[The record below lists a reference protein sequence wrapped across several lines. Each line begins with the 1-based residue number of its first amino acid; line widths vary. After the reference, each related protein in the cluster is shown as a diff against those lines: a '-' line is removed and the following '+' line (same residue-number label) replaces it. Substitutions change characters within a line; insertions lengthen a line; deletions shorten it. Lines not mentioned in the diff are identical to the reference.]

1 MKILIIGAAHGN
13 ELLGPKLYQ
22 RLLQQR
28 SPLLEHIDF
37 IIGNP
42 RAYTAKQRYIDCD
55 LNRSY
60 GVSGEAYEI
69 TRAKEIEEHITRTKP
84 DLVIDMHTTSGEQ
97 ADCIIVG
104 SLKGAMKQRFLRAS
118 HINTVLQVASLT
130 DIASLGDSV
139 VAYEIPNR
147 HITNQ
152 LLDSIAADLR
162 ACIDNTG
169 QHKTKQLFRMSGK
182 IYKHEVTPA
191 QAKTFVNFTM
201 HPLGFV
207 PILTGETSYKKQTD
221 YLGFKS
227 PAPEEITLKNDII
240 GDDYE

>member
-1 MKILIIGAAHGN
+1 MKLLIIGATHGN
-13 ELLGPKLYQ
+13 ELLGTKLYG

-42 RAYTAKQRYIDCD
+42 RAYTAKTRYTDCD

-60 GVSGEAYEI
+60 GVDGDGYEI
-69 TRAKEIEEHITRTKP
+69 ARAKQIQDYIASTKP
-84 DLVIDMHTTSGEQ
+84 DLVIDMHTTTGEQ
-97 ADCIIVG
+97 VDCIIVG
-104 SLKGAMKQRFLRAS
+104 SMEGDMKQRFLRAC
-118 HINTVLQVASLT
+118 HINTILQVASLT
-130 DIASLGDSV
+130 DIATLGDFV
-139 VAYEIPNR
+139 VAYEVPAH

-152 LLDSIAADLR
+152 LLDRIAADLQR
-162 ACIDNTG
+162 FTSGTG
-169 QHKTKQLFRMSGK
+169 GHSAKRLFRMSGK
-182 IYKHEVTPA
+182 IYKDDVTEA
-191 QAKTFVNFTM
+191 EAATFVNFEM

-227 PAPEEITLKNDII
+227 PEPEEIKV
-240 GDDYE
+240 